1 MWLSLAMCVVAAAA
15 TAGAPSSV
23 RTPLVDKWAE
33 GAQRFDGLGPLH
45 REVTTGSAEAQAYFD
60 QGLRLLYGF
69 NHDEAAR
76 SFARAAQLDPTCASC
91 FWGVALTMGPNYNV
105 PMLPDRAAVAWEALE
120 RARALAPSATPVEQ
134 ALIGA
139 LAKRYPGPEPVP
151 PKAMKPFNEA
161 YAAAMRA
168 VQAEFPD
175 DVDVMVLTAEALMDL
190 DPWKLWTLDGKP
202 APQTPEIVRL
212 LEAALARDVTHP
224 GANHYSIHALEASK
238 QPERALPAA
247 ERLGALM
254 PAAGHMV
261 HMPAHIFQRV
271 GRYADASESNRRA
284 IEADKRYL
292 ALTKPPGYY
301 PMYIG
306 HNWGFL
312 AFSASMEGRAEET
325 LVAAREAAKALPPEM
340 IAMMP
345 GMDYFSAEPLLAMV
359 RFARWDELLA
369 EPRPDPKWTVMT
381 ALWLHAHG
389 MALAAKGRVAEAAR
403 DHAELVALR
412 RRMPAE
418 MMAGNAPARDV
429 AAVGAKILEARI
441 AEARRSPRAL
451 GLWAEAVALED
462 QLAYNE
468 PAEWFYPARHFQG
481 AALLAAGRAREAEA
495 VYREDLR
502 RNPNNGWAL
511 SGLAAALRAQG
522 KDATAVERA
531 FRQAWSRADVT
542 LTSSIL

>member
-1 MWLSLAMCVVAAAA
+1 
-15 TAGAPSSV
+15 
-23 RTPLVDKWAE
+23 
-33 GAQRFDGLGPLH
+33 
-45 REVTTGSAEAQAYFD
+45 
-60 QGLRLLYGF
+60 
-69 NHDEAAR
+69 
-76 SFARAAQLDPTCASC
+76 
-91 FWGVALTMGPNYNV
+91 
-105 PMLPDRAAVAWEALE
+105 
-120 RARALAPSATPVEQ
+120 
-134 ALIGA
+134 
-139 LAKRYPGPEPVP
+139 
-151 PKAMKPFNEA
+151 
-161 YAAAMRA
+161 
-168 VQAEFPD
+168 
-175 DVDVMVLTAEALMDL
+175 
-190 DPWKLWTLDGKP
+190 
-202 APQTPEIVRL
+202 
-212 LEAALARDVTHP
+212 
-224 GANHYSIHALEASK
+224 
-238 QPERALPAA
+238 
-247 ERLGALM
+247 
-254 PAAGHMV
+254 MV

-325 LVAAREAAKALPPEM
+325 LAAAREAAKALPPEM

-369 EPRPDPKWTVMT
+369 EPRPAPKWTVMT

-418 MMAGNAPARDV
+418 LMAGNAPARDV

-511 SGLAAALRAQG
+511 SGLAAALRAQD

>member
-1 MWLSLAMCVVAAAA
+1 MWRSLAMCVVVVVAAA

-105 PMLPDRAAVAWEALE
+105 PMLPDRAAVAWETLE

-168 VQAEFPD
+168 VQAELPD
-175 DVDVMVLTAEALMDL
+175 DTDVMVLTAEALMDL

-238 QPERALPAA
+238 HR
-247 ERLGALM
+247 
-254 PAAGHMV
+254 
-261 HMPAHIFQRV
+261 
-271 GRYADASESNRRA
+271 
-284 IEADKRYL
+284 
-292 ALTKPPGYY
+292 
-301 PMYIG
+301 
-306 HNWGFL
+306 
-312 AFSASMEGRAEET
+312 SARS
-325 LVAAREAAKALPPEM
+325 
-340 IAMMP
+340 
-345 GMDYFSAEPLLAMV
+345 
-359 RFARWDELLA
+359 
-369 EPRPDPKWTVMT
+369 
-381 ALWLHAHG
+381 
-389 MALAAKGRVAEAAR
+389 
-403 DHAELVALR
+403 R
-412 RRMPAE
+412 RR
-418 MMAGNAPARDV
+418 
-429 AAVGAKILEARI
+429 
-441 AEARRSPRAL
+441 S
-451 GLWAEAVALED
+451 
-462 QLAYNE
+462 
-468 PAEWFYPARHFQG
+468 
-481 AALLAAGRAREAEA
+481 
-495 VYREDLR
+495 
-502 RNPNNGWAL
+502 GWAP
-511 SGLAAALRAQG
+511 
-522 KDATAVERA
+522 
-531 FRQAWSRADVT
+531 
-542 LTSSIL
+542 